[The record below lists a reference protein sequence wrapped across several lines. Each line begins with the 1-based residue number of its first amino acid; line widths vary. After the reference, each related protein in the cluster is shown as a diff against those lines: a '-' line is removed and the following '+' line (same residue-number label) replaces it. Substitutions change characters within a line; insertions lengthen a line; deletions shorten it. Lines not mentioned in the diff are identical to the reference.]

1 MRKTRAALQTD
12 ERWLQESSFSLSFC
26 LTVLVHQPV
35 RLAALEGQYPDD
47 KDAGAQVAS
56 DLFTTFQA
64 DTPDGERFS
73 QALNG
78 RFLCFAPISYI
89 SPQNPC
95 IFGPIYQ
102 FPRFA
107 EIAQLEGMW
116 LIIEL
121 QHIGIAIH
129 DENGPEFDFVAL
141 KLDGDTL

>member
-1 MRKTRAALQTD
+1 MSQFVWQPWKDNIQTTRTPERRSRAIYLQHSKLIPQMGSGFP
-12 ERWLQESSFSLSFC
+12 R
-26 LTVLVHQPV
+26 
-35 RLAALEGQYPDD
+35 RLP
-47 KDAGAQVAS
+47 
-56 DLFTTFQA
+56 
-64 DTPDGERFS
+64 
-73 QALNG
+73 G